1 MIAKNEGIDKLRRHE
16 VPVITENEVYFDIM
30 YMKIH
35 WVCNVGRKKLYKVT
49 ELTIKCWVSNIY
61 SP

>member
-35 WVCNVGRKKLYKVT
+35 WVCNVGRKKNV
-49 ELTIKCWVSNIY
+49 
-61 SP
+61 